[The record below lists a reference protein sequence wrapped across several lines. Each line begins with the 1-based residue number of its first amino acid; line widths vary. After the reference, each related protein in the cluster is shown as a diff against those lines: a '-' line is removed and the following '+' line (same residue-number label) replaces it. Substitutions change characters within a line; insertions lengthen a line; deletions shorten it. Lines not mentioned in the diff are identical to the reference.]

1 MHAYMHPCMHPYI
14 HTYTHTHIHT
24 YITYITYITFI
35 TYIHTYIHAYTHTHI
50 HAYTHTHTYRHTDI
64 QTYIHTYKHTYIHT
78 YIFCIYIYYGCMSR
92 YIELYKY
99 IMIYRNLK
107 KIELRS
113 SLPPFVIGGF
123 AARCGT
129 GVPAL
134 AHYPPSTGSACLAWC
149 EFNRHLGLYKQE

>member
-1 MHAYMHPCMHPYI
+1 
-14 HTYTHTHIHT
+14 
-24 YITYITYITFI
+24 
-35 TYIHTYIHAYTHTHI
+35 
-50 HAYTHTHTYRHTDI
+50 
-64 QTYIHTYKHTYIHT
+64 
-78 YIFCIYIYYGCMSR
+78 MSR

-129 GVPAL
+129 GVQAL